1 MEAQF
6 DLISFLGGG
15 GVVAAALIWGPKKWI
30 EIFFEKQIIKAKAE
44 IERFG
49 VEHQIMFSHLH
60 KQRAESLER
69 CYLLLLDVLRKGT
82 DYTSVLETQNMGDK
96 KARYSAATEAL
107 RTADEY
113 VRSKVIYLPESL
125 ADRVNDLLKNVSH
138 EIIGFRFRVHND
150 DPRYVDHQAWAEIWE
165 KFSTELPET
174 LKEIER
180 EFRKLLESK
189 PSC

>member
-15 GVVAAALIWGPKKWI
+15 GVVAAALVWGPKKWI

-69 CYLLLLDVLRKGT
+69 CYLLLQNVLRKGA
-82 DYTSVLETQNMGDK
+82 DYTSVLETQEMGDK
-96 KARYSAATEAL
+96 QARRSAAVEAL

-113 VRSKVIYLPESL
+113 VCSKVIYLPESL
-125 ADRVNDLLKNVSH
+125 ADRVNALLKRASR
-138 EIIGFRFRVHND
+138 EIVGFRFSVD
-150 DPRYVDHQAWAEIWE
+150 TEDPRYVDHQAWARIWE
-165 KFSTELPET
+165 NFTNELPET

-180 EFRKLLESK
+180 EFRCLLESK
-189 PSC
+189 SSH